1 MLPRV
6 RLLNNGH
13 TKIYPFLSVKF
24 ASCFGMFDLVTVGHL
39 SIDYVISPK
48 IMHSR
53 ETLGGPPTFCSLA
66 ARKLD
71 ARVSIVSKV
80 GADFPSKY
88 IERLAASGVDLSGMS
103 VVESASTTR
112 FVLTYKNGGRTLRL
126 TSRAPS
132 IRIDDIPDSLRA
144 RAMHAA
150 PIADELP
157 AETIGKMR
165 GLTDVL
171 SLDPQGLL
179 RVFDERGNVRL
190 GKIGNRELLREIDIF
205 KSAKEELESFVGT
218 ADLASALE
226 ETHEQGIQIVIVT
239 KGSEG
244 SILSCKG
251 KTYEI
256 PACKP
261 MAFVDPTGAGDAF
274 ISAFLAEYILGREV
288 TWCGCVGSAAASFV
302 VEDLGPFRFGEK
314 GEVYERAS
322 KALESVRTLRL

>member
-1 MLPRV
+1 
-6 RLLNNGH
+6 
-13 TKIYPFLSVKF
+13 
-24 ASCFGMFDLVTVGHL
+24 MFDLVTVGHL

-48 IMHSR
+48 ITHSR

-80 GADFPSKY
+80 GADFPPEY
-88 IERLAASGVDLSGMS
+88 VECLAASGVDLSGMS

-112 FVLTYKNGGRTLRL
+112 FVLRYEQGRRMLQL
-126 TSRAPS
+126 KSRAPP
-132 IRIDDIPDSLRA
+132 IRMDDISDSLRS
-144 RAMHAA
+144 RAIHAA

-165 GLTDVL
+165 
-171 SLDPQGLL
+171 
-179 RVFDERGNVRL
+179 
-190 GKIGNRELLREIDIF
+190 IGNRELLREIDIF
-205 KSAKEELESFVGT
+205 KSATKELESFVGT

-261 MAFVDPTGAGDAF
+261 MAFVDPTGAGDVF
-274 ISAFLAEYILGREV
+274 ISAFLAEYIQGREA
-288 TWCGCVGSAAASFV
+288 TWCGCVGSASASFV
-302 VEDLGPFRFGEK
+302 VEDLGPSRFGEK